1 MITFNLSLRI
11 IFIAFAFVLLHYI
24 IIAINVTT
32 KVIEEQI
39 TGYQAV
45 NAFLL
50 SISRNSRNSKY
61 VYQCGLTHF
70 QKFLKTKH
78 PQYNI
83 ENIIKPLSNN
93 ELDIYVSTRL

>member
-24 IIAINVTT
+24 IIA
-32 KVIEEQI
+32 I